1 MVAGR
6 ISMTPP
12 VEKLS
17 ISGAR
22 KAAILLTVLGE
33 DSAATVFR
41 NLDEK
46 DLQRVADQVA
56 SLGTVPVELSLQVF
70 EEYQRITEAQDF
82 IIQGGHDLARRLLT
96 KAFGETDAEGIMQ
109 RLTKPRELNPLESL
123 QRAEPAKLARFIEA
137 EHPQTIA
144 LVLGQLGDRQASA
157 LLMSLPAEVRAE
169 AVKRLANLR
178 RFSPAMAER
187 VSVLLAQ
194 RLKTV
199 GEQGKR
205 AYSGFQSAA
214 DIMNCIDSTVAQEIL
229 VTIEN
234 EEPTLAISIRDLMFT
249 FDDFLQVAE
258 SQVREL
264 AGAID
269 KKVLATA
276 LKGANEQLKNHFF
289 RTMSS
294 RAIEMLKEDIEAL
307 GPVRSKE
314 VTKAQSE
321 IVAIARQLEAEGKI
335 VLKGEA
341 NDEYV
346 V

>member
-1 MVAGR
+1 
-6 ISMTPP
+6 MTPP
-12 VEKLS
+12 LEKLT

-41 NLDEK
+41 NLNES
-46 DLQRVADQVA
+46 DLQRVADEVA
-56 SLGTVPVELSLQVF
+56 GLGTVPVELSLQVF
-70 EEYQRITEAQDF
+70 EEYQRLTEAQDF
-82 IIQGGHDLARRLLT
+82 IIQGGHDLARRLLV
-96 KAFGETDAEGIMQ
+96 KAFGEDDAEGIMQ
-109 RLTKPRELNPLESL
+109 RLSKARELNPLESL
-123 QRAEPAKLARFIEA
+123 QRADPQKLARFLEA

-144 LVLGQLGDRQASA
+144 LILGQLGDRQASA
-157 LLMSLPAEVRAE
+157 LLMSLPNEVRAE

-178 RFSPAMAER
+178 RFSPEMAAK
-187 VSVLLAQ
+187 VSTVLAQ

-229 VTIEN
+229 VDIEN

-249 FDDFLQVAE
+249 FEDFLQVGE
-258 SQVREL
+258 SQIREL
-264 AGAID
+264 TGAID
-269 KKVLATA
+269 KRVLATA
-276 LKGANEQLKNHFF
+276 LKGTNEELKNHFF

-294 RAIEMLKEDIEAL
+294 RAIEMLKEDIESL
-307 GPVRSKE
+307 GPVRNKDVLKS
-314 VTKAQSE
+314 QSE
-321 IVAIARQLEAEGKI
+321 IVAIARQLEADGKI

>member
-1 MVAGR
+1 
-6 ISMTPP
+6 MTPP
-12 VEKLS
+12 PGKLS

-46 DLQRVADQVA
+46 ELQRVADEVA
-56 SLGTVPVELSLQVF
+56 GLGTVPVEISLQVF
-70 EEYQRITEAQDF
+70 EEYQRLTQAQDF
-82 IIQGGHDLARRLLT
+82 IIQGGHDLARRLLV
-96 KAFGETDAEGIMQ
+96 KAFGEGDAEGIMQ
-109 RLTKPRELNPLESL
+109 RLTKARELNPLESL
-123 QRAEPAKLARFIEA
+123 QRADPQKLARFLEA

-144 LVLGQLGDRQASA
+144 LILGQLGDRQASA
-157 LLMSLPAEVRAE
+157 LLMNLPNDIRAE

-178 RFSPAMAER
+178 RFSPEMAEK
-187 VSVLLAQ
+187 VSIVLAQ
-194 RLKTV
+194 RLKAV

-205 AYSGFQSAA
+205 TYSGFQSVA
-214 DIMNCIDSTVAQEIL
+214 DIMNCIDTTVAQEIL
-229 VTIEN
+229 ADIEN

-249 FDDFLQVAE
+249 FEDFLQVGEA
-258 SQVREL
+258 QVREL
-264 AGAID
+264 TGAID
-269 KKVLATA
+269 KRVLATA
-276 LKGANEQLKNHFF
+276 LKGANEELKNHFF

-294 RAIEMLKEDIEAL
+294 RAIEMLKEDIESL
-307 GPVRSKE
+307 GPVRNKE
-314 VTKAQSE
+314 VLKAQSD

>member
-1 MVAGR
+1 
-6 ISMTPP
+6 MTPP
-12 VEKLS
+12 LEKLT

-41 NLDEK
+41 NLNEN
-46 DLQRVADQVA
+46 DLQRVADEVA

-70 EEYQRITEAQDF
+70 EEYQRLTQAQDF
-82 IIQGGHDLARRLLT
+82 IIQGGHDLARRLLV
-96 KAFGETDAEGIMQ
+96 KAFGEDDAEGVMQ
-109 RLTKPRELNPLESL
+109 RLTKARDLNPLESL
-123 QRAEPAKLARFIEA
+123 QRADPHKLARFLEA

-144 LVLGQLGDRQASA
+144 LILGQLGDRQASA
-157 LLMSLPAEVRAE
+157 LLMSLPNAIRAE

-178 RFSPAMAER
+178 RFSPEMATK
-187 VSVLLAQ
+187 VSTVLAQ
-194 RLKTV
+194 RLRAV

-205 AYSGFQSAA
+205 AYSGFQSVA

-229 VTIEN
+229 VDIEN

-249 FDDFLQVAE
+249 FDDFLQVGE

-264 AGAID
+264 TGAID
-269 KKVLATA
+269 KRVLATA
-276 LKGANEQLKNHFF
+276 LKGTNEELKNHFF

-294 RAIEMLKEDIEAL
+294 RAIEMLKEDIESL
-307 GPVRSKE
+307 GPVRNKD
-314 VTKAQSE
+314 VLKAQSE
-321 IVAIARQLEAEGKI
+321 IVAIARQLETEGKI

>member
-1 MVAGR
+1 
-6 ISMTPP
+6 MTPP
-12 VEKLS
+12 PGKLA

-46 DLQRVADQVA
+46 ELQRVADEVA
-56 SLGTVPVELSLQVF
+56 GLGTVPVEISLLGF
-70 EEYQRITEAQDF
+70 EEYQRLTQAQDF
-82 IIQGGHDLARRLLT
+82 IIQGGHDLARRLLV
-96 KAFGETDAEGIMQ
+96 KAFGEADAESIMQ
-109 RLTKPRELNPLESL
+109 RLTKARELNPLESL
-123 QRAEPAKLARFIEA
+123 QRADPQKLARFLEA

-144 LVLGQLGDRQASA
+144 LILGQLGERQASA
-157 LLMSLPAEVRAE
+157 LLMNLPNDIRAE

-178 RFSPAMAER
+178 RFSPEMAEK
-187 VSVLLAQ
+187 VSVVLAQ
-194 RLKTV
+194 RLRAV

-205 AYSGFQSAA
+205 TYSGFQSVA
-214 DIMNCIDSTVAQEIL
+214 DIMNCIDTTVAQEIL
-229 VTIEN
+229 ADIEN

-249 FDDFLQVAE
+249 FEDFLQVGE

-264 AGAID
+264 TGAID
-269 KKVLATA
+269 KRVLATA
-276 LKGANEQLKNHFF
+276 LKGANEELKNHFF

-294 RAIEMLKEDIEAL
+294 RAIEMLKEDIESL
-307 GPVRSKE
+307 GPVRNKD
-314 VTKAQSE
+314 VLKAQSE
-321 IVAIARQLEAEGKI
+321 IVAIARQLETEGKI

>member
-1 MVAGR
+1 
-6 ISMTPP
+6 MTPP
-12 VEKLS
+12 HERLT

-41 NLDEK
+41 NLNENE
-46 DLQRVADQVA
+46 LQRVADEVA
-56 SLGTVPVELSLQVF
+56 GLGMVPVELSLQVF
-70 EEYQRITEAQDF
+70 EEYQRLTQAQDF
-82 IIQGGHDLARRLLT
+82 IIQGGHDLARRLLV
-96 KAFGETDAEGIMQ
+96 KAFGEDDAEGVMQ
-109 RLTKPRELNPLESL
+109 RLSKAREFNPLESL
-123 QRAEPAKLARFIEA
+123 QRADPQKLARFLEA

-144 LVLGQLGDRQASA
+144 LILGQLGDRQASA
-157 LLMSLPAEVRAE
+157 LLMSLPNDIRAE

-178 RFSPAMAER
+178 RFSPEMAAK
-187 VSVLLAQ
+187 VSTVLAQ
-194 RLKTV
+194 RLKAV

-205 AYSGFQSAA
+205 AYSGFQSVA

-229 VTIEN
+229 VDIEN

-249 FDDFLQVAE
+249 FDDFIQVGE

-264 AGAID
+264 TGAID
-269 KKVLATA
+269 KRVLATA
-276 LKGANEQLKNHFF
+276 LKGTNEELKNHFF

-294 RAIEMLKEDIEAL
+294 RAIEMLKEDIESL
-307 GPVRSKE
+307 GPVRNKD
-314 VTKAQSE
+314 VLKAQSE
-321 IVAIARQLEAEGKI
+321 IVAIARQLETEGKI